1 MRMRPQLTSE
11 DAHRIMKAA
20 KEEANR
26 NGWKAT
32 IVIVDDTGAL
42 LLAERLEDAAPLS
55 ADVAQRKA
63 RTAAVTRRPTKFWED
78 RAKERP
84 GFLKF
89 SADLMIQGG
98 LPLLYRGECVGGIGV
113 SGVQSAEDEQIAT
126 AGAKALE

>member
-1 MRMRPQLTSE
+1 MTRHI
-11 DAHRIMKAA
+11 HRCSAC
-20 KEEANR
+20 
-26 NGWKAT
+26 
-32 IVIVDDTGAL
+32 
-42 LLAERLEDAAPLS
+42 LLAFYNVLGCHPCAALYTNAAPLS

-126 AGAKALE
+126 AVAICSSSAD